1 MVPVADPIQRGV
13 VPPVTDPPT
22 ESGLTVTAIVL
33 AGEGHKGGVVYL
45 LTTLTVWLPATPPIL
60 TVICLDP

>member
-1 MVPVADPIQRGV
+1 VADPIQIGV

-33 AGEGHKGGVVYL
+33 AGEGHKGAVVYL
-45 LTTLTVWLPATPPIL
+45 LTTLTSKFPSHLSKNRKLSRSEVK
-60 TVICLDP
+60 